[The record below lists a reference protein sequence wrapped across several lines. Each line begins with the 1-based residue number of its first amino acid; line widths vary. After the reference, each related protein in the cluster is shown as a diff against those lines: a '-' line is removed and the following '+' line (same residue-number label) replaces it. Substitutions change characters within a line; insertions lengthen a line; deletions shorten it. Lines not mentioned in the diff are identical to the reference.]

1 MSRRTVAGL
10 LALGLVA
17 VLVVLAARKPVDYVT
32 FRPGPTMNILGEYDG
47 KKIIEVEGHKTYP
60 TDGTLRMV
68 TVYESGPD
76 QKISLFSVV
85 SGWIDPDVAV
95 LPKSAVYQP
104 DDTDDT
110 AKKESALQ
118 MSSSQDDAKAAAL
131 DALGVEFRTEVEV
144 TTVAEDGASAGKIE
158 AGDVLLAVDGRTAP
172 GPTQLVGLIRA
183 VEPGSEAT
191 ITIRRD
197 GVRKDLTVTTQPAPD
212 DPKSSRIGVGIQPR
226 YIFPFTV
233 KIQLPGSVGGPSAG
247 MIFALTIYDVL
258 TPGALTGGRQIAGSG
273 TIGPDGTVGPIGG
286 IAQKLPAAQ
295 RDGARLFLVAEDN
308 CAEAVRAHYDPD
320 KMRLVKVRT
329 LAEAIKDIEAWRENP
344 DAALPRCTR

>member
-17 VLVVLAARKPVDYVT
+17 VLVTLAARKPVDYVT
-32 FRPGPTMNILGEYDG
+32 FRPGPTMNILGEYAG
-47 KKIIEVEGHKTYP
+47 KKIIDVEGHKTYP
-60 TDGTLRMV
+60 ADGTLRMV

-76 QKISLFSVV
+76 QKISLFDVF

-110 AKKESALQ
+110 AKEESALQ

-131 DALGVEFRTEVEV
+131 GALGVEYRTEVEV
-144 TTVAEDGASAGKIE
+144 TTVAEDGASAGKLE
-158 AGDVLLAVDGRTAP
+158 AGDVLLAVDGKSAP
-172 GPTQLVGLIRA
+172 DPMRLVDLIRA
-183 VEPGSEAT
+183 VEPGTET
-191 ITIRRD
+191 TVTIRRD
-197 GVRKDLTVTTQPAPD
+197 GSKRDVTVTTQPAPD
-212 DPKSSRIGVGIQPR
+212 DPKASRIGVGIQPR
-226 YIFPFTV
+226 YVFPFDV

-258 TPGALTGGRQIAGSG
+258 TPGALTGGRQVAGSG
-273 TIGPDGTVGPIGG
+273 TIGPDGSVGPIGG

-295 RDGARLFLVAEDN
+295 RDGAKLFLVAEDN

-329 LAEAIKDIEAWRENP
+329 LAEAIKDIETWRENP
-344 DAALPRCTR
+344 DAALPRCAR